1 MRKAGTLGREV
12 QCAPHVHRVR
22 SHSAKVLRYLCCVT
36 WRELQQAFEQVRG
49 HFGPSEAKAQWRR
62 WIEART
68 GKRYA
73 EIALAGG
80 EPATPEVLKA
90 FDADLADL
98 RSYRPVQQILGFAY
112 FDDRKFHVNSN
123 VLIPRPETEELVAEA
138 ARRAPQGARV
148 LDLGTGSGCIPV
160 ALKLRRPD
168 LQILGLDC
176 SESALEVARQNGTE
190 HSAAVT
196 WLLGDLHQ
204 SPPEELKVDVVLSNP
219 PYVTPEDPLEPEV
232 RDFEP
237 ALALFAP
244 PGDPLYFYR
253 RILEWADR
261 LEARQ
266 LGLEC
271 HRAHAEA
278 TAQLAREFGW
288 DSTASVDQFGAPRW
302 VWGLKTRA

>member
-1 MRKAGTLGREV
+1 L
-12 QCAPHVHRVR
+12 
-22 SHSAKVLRYLCCVT
+22 
-36 WRELQQAFEQVRG
+36 
-49 HFGPSEAKAQWRR
+49 
-62 WIEART
+62 
-68 GKRYA
+68 
-73 EIALAGG
+73 
-80 EPATPEVLKA
+80 
-90 FDADLADL
+90 
-98 RSYRPVQQILGFAY
+98 
-112 FDDRKFHVNSN
+112 
-123 VLIPRPETEELVAEA
+123 
-138 ARRAPQGARV
+138 
-148 LDLGTGSGCIPV
+148 
-160 ALKLRRPD
+160 
-168 LQILGLDC
+168 
-176 SESALEVARQNGTE
+176 
-190 HSAAVT
+190 
-196 WLLGDLHQ
+196 
-204 SPPEELKVDVVLSNP
+204 PPEELKVDVVLSNP